1 MKKKGFT
8 LVELLAVIIVLG
20 TILTITVS
28 ITNKSLEESKKDIYI
43 SSVTNLSKA
52 LSEYYIEENILS
64 DFKECYYDF
73 NNDETTCENF
83 KFTGEKPDCGIIKID
98 SKGNINGAV
107 NYKDNIITVY
117 NGKVEPIKKGSCET
131 HYYVDTTNDYRN
143 IELIENKKLDG
154 IYTITN
160 EGKLLNKT
168 GEIEIQT
175 TRKPNDGFLSYTNNT
190 LENGCITLDGNK
202 IIIEDGKITKIEKG
216 QCPNP
221 KCIKATKLHQE
232 ECTQTDPNYY
242 CSGAGYTLTG
252 SKKTNIITYGNI
264 TKKGTEPKS
273 GDAYDCD
280 VNGDNIYDQ
289 ETERFYYVS
298 DLYNTIT
305 KEFDSSY
312 AVLIYYNNT
321 SIDSNGKIIP
331 DNTSSSLVAYDKTHG
346 SDVNKNWYGPLS
358 AINNLPT
365 INDWSNIKLSS
376 NTRSILGE
384 KDQTSTSG
392 SSLPENFKYEKNVNG
407 TTIQLAARPLT
418 YKEVSYAC
426 EGTPTSNG
434 ELDKCNYLLEN
445 TAYSNT
451 IYGTHGYWLENPH
464 ASNSSNAWRVRGS
477 SRTIYS
483 DGVSNV
489 SYYGA
494 RPAIEILKKD
504 LY

>member
-117 NGKVEPIKKGSCET
+117 NGKVEPIKKGSCDT
-131 HYYVDTTNDYRN
+131 HHYVDTTNDYRN

-175 TRKPNDGFLSYTNNT
+175 TKKPNDGFLSYTNNT
-190 LENGCITLDGNK
+190 LENGCITLDENK

-298 DLYNTIT
+298 DLYNTKT
-305 KEFDSSY
+305 KKFDSTY
-312 AVLIYYNNT
+312 AVLIYYNNIIIDNDGKVVPNNTTNSRKAYYT
-321 SIDSNGKIIP
+321 SPTTPSISE
-331 DNTSSSLVAYDKTHG
+331 
-346 SDVNKNWYGPLS
+346 NWHGPLT

-365 INDWSNIKLSS
+365 INDWSNVRLSS
-376 NTRSILGE
+376 NVRTIVNDKGE
-384 KDQTSTSG
+384 
-392 SSLPENFKYEKNVNG
+392 G
-407 TTIQLAARPLT
+407 TTDNGAKLLPTEFNYQKNEIPLAARLIT
-418 YKEVSYAC
+418 TQEIEKSVNKK
-426 EGTPTSNG
+426 TSSTSHG
-434 ELDKCNYLLEN
+434 YLDEHTFLVEN
-445 TAYSNT
+445 TVFSTGALR
-451 IYGTHGYWLENPH
+451 GYWVETPKKDRNDITRLITGKGRSI
-464 ASNSSNAWRVRGS
+464 SNDYSRNMVSLGVRP
-477 SRTIYS
+477 
-483 DGVSNV
+483 V
-489 SYYGA
+489 
-494 RPAIEILKKD
+494 IEILKKD